1 MLIVFGKRSQ
11 QPHFDYSN
19 VSVVNELLPSVNYE
33 YQCGYIHILDDEEP
47 DLSNLFWILVKI
59 HQFRTKYKDDAITFA
74 FGSIFDSQAT
84 MFVPVWPQKDSIRY

>member
-1 MLIVFGKRSQ
+1 M
-11 QPHFDYSN
+11 
-19 VSVVNELLPSVNYE
+19 VNELLPSVNYE

-74 FGSIFDSQAT
+74 FGSIFDSRGDNVCASMAPKGLDQVL
-84 MFVPVWPQKDSIRY
+84 MSDD